1 MVFGST
7 SRAESSPH
15 VSPAPCT
22 LILVYGFF
30 SILFLLRNKDEHVE
44 SDGGKTEMCRLS
56 RTHNARARHS
66 ARPSP
71 HTEDTPHARTP
82 SLERARAQDRTRP
95 PMHSLPHTQTTYI
108 PIVALAA
115 SVSFGDCILAAHATH
130 TAQLQ
135 FAPVR
140 SRTHIPRTV
149 RRASRTRTG
158 ERYMRYVALPMRVS
172 ACRSLHR
179 WRGREAT
186 PSTLHTAHA
195 ASNRERRTTTTT
207 PHKQNT
213 LSPTPPT
220 PDTPGTSSR
229 VGICASPTPRPT
241 QCGLAAAAAAP
252 RVWPPRR
259 RLLCRRARYK
269 RILTPLGRPLAP
281 IWCGPSL
288 PQAPAA
294 RPHVRRPCRLGR
306 EREMRWRRALAAHL
320 GGRRETSPSPQEWA

>member
-1 MVFGST
+1 
-7 SRAESSPH
+7 
-15 VSPAPCT
+15 
-22 LILVYGFF
+22 
-30 SILFLLRNKDEHVE
+30 
-44 SDGGKTEMCRLS
+44 MCRLS

-195 ASNRERRTTTTT
+195 ASNRERRTKTTT